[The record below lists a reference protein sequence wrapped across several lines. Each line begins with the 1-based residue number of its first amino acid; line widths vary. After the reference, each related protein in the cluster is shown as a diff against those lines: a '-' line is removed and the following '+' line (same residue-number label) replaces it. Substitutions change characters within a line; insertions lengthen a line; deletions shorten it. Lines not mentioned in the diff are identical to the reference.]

1 MQNKKKIKNKKSI
14 STNSMTEWI
23 EAKNRVWKT
32 FLGIYDVRMCFELI
46 NICFLRYLEGE
57 GGGRSLTKG
66 KSSS

>member
-1 MQNKKKIKNKKSI
+1 MQNKKKLKIKKASQPIQWLNESKQKI
-14 STNSMTEWI
+14 GFE
-23 EAKNRVWKT
+23 KP

-57 GGGRSLTKG
+57 GGGGSLTKG